1 MKKLLY
7 TIPMLIVFCC
17 LLAISAFAID
27 ADSLDDI
34 TTAIANA
41 TEGENAVINLTSD
54 ILVPNTASAIK
65 IEKNMTLTINFN
77 GYTLF
82 TNSGSGGAGSVYG
95 IKVNHGDAKL
105 ILNGTTTVDA
115 MNYVVPNDEVIT
127 VSNGV
132 INDPNEQTGVKSPDF
147 ASNGPAIML
156 NSGSIEMNNV
166 YLRQY
171 NGGEWGIYCGHSG
184 NAEKLVTNMTLKNSI
199 LRVNDGSQ
207 FGALGTRG
215 GNTRISES
223 LCIFEN
229 SVIYGINGNRGEYW
243 SFSKGSYVE
252 NCRFTSTVVRL
263 DTYLNTNQAKGDYPV
278 EFRNV
283 IFEDKHFYI
292 NTGRMHANLIDCQFP
307 NGMELSLGSD
317 SGGTAK
323 LIMTYTPTC
332 TEDGK
337 QAYTHANATMTSF
350 EEFHTVVTDYTENNR
365 KLGHNYIQGDVN
377 GAYCP
382 LGDWHFASC
391 SRCDFNG
398 TLNWNDMEATPTEHN
413 HSILTG
419 LMYNEGYS
427 KSGVRVYSCSN
438 DGCTSTNEI
447 STEKPLIHFMGFAP
461 KMDGTEMCIGYELD
475 VKAMEQLKCFN
486 KDLKYGI
493 AVASELKVPSGRLL
507 DINEQ
512 GSLVTASSYV
522 INAEVQEYTYTKIDF
537 KLKGDFAS
545 TYGDL
550 SLLMSAYVYDGKE
563 IKYICTNSDTDTVS
577 AITYNQIYQ

>member
-1 MKKLLY
+1 MKKLFF
-7 TIPMLIVFCC
+7 IMLITVVFSC
-17 LLAISAFAID
+17 LLSISILAID

-34 TTAIANA
+34 TTAIQNA
-41 TEGENAVINLTSD
+41 SEGENVVINLTAD
-54 ILVPNTASAIK
+54 VLVPNTASAIK

-82 TNSGSGGAGSVYG
+82 TNPGGGGAGSVYG

-105 ILNGTTTVDA
+105 VLNGTATVDA
-115 MNYVVPNDEVIT
+115 LNYVVPLDEVIT
-127 VSNGV
+127 VSNGA
-132 INDPNEQTGVKSPDF
+132 INDPNEATGVKSPDF

-215 GNTRISES
+215 GSTRISES

-263 DTYLNTNQAKGDYPV
+263 DTYLNTNQAKGDFPV

-283 IFEDKHFYI
+283 IFENKHFSI

-307 NGMELSLGSD
+307 NGMELSVGSD

-323 LIMTYTPTC
+323 LIMTYTSTC

-337 QAYTHANATMTSF
+337 QAYTNAVAKMYSF
-350 EEFHTVVTDYTENNR
+350 EDFQTPVPEYTENNR
-365 KLGHNYIQGDVN
+365 KLGHDYVKGDVN
-377 GAYCP
+377 TLYCP
-382 LGDWHFASC
+382 LGKWHYASC
-391 SRCDFNG
+391 SRCDYNG
-398 TLNWNDMEATPTEHN
+398 TLSFDNYEATPNEHN
-413 HSILTG
+413 HSTLIG
-419 LMYNEGYS
+419 LAYNNGYS
-427 KSGVRVYSCSN
+427 QNGVRIYACSN
-438 DGCTSTNEI
+438 DNCTSNNEQ
-447 STEKPLIHFMGFAP
+447 STDKPLVQFMGFAP
-461 KMDGTEMCIGYELD
+461 KMDGTEMCIGYEIDNVALT
-475 VKAMEQLKCFN
+475 QLKSFN
-486 KDLKYGI
+486 KDFKYGMT
-493 AVASELKVPSGRLL
+493 VATEASAPSGKLL
-507 DINEQ
+507 GINENGEIITLA
-512 GSLVTASSYV
+512 GSI
-522 INAEVQEYTYTKIDF
+522 INAEVTDYGYTKIDF
-537 KLKGDFAS
+537 KLKGDFAN

-550 SLLMSAYVYDGKE
+550 SLLMSMYVYDGKAL
-563 IKYICTNSDTDTVS
+563 KYIGTDGDADTVLS
-577 AITYNQIYQ
+577 ISYNQIYQ